1 MGMYA
6 DVSLR
11 LALTL
16 TAVAI
21 QNDRIQLAKGEL
33 GPELGRPAS
42 SSTYLSNTYG
52 KFYCFYL
59 LSYFCGANQQNKAS

>member
-1 MGMYA
+1 VGVYA
-6 DVSLR
+6 DVSLC

-21 QNDRIQLAKGEL
+21 QNDRIQLATGEL
-33 GPELGRPAS
+33 GPELDRQAS
-42 SSTYLSNTYG
+42 SSTYLSNTYT
-52 KFYCFYL
+52 KFYDFYV

>member
-6 DVSLR
+6 DASLAE
-11 LALTL
+11 ALTL

-21 QNDRIQLAKGEL
+21 QNDRIQLATGEL
-33 GPELGRPAS
+33 GPELDRPPS
-42 SSTYLSNTYG
+42 SIYLSNTYS
-52 KFYCFYL
+52 KFYGFYV